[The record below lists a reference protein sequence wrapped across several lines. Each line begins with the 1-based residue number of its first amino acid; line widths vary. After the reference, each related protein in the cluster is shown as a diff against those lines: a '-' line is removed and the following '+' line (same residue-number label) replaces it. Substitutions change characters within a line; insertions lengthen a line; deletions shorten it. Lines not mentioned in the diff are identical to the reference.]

1 MSLAPEHR
9 KEFTE
14 EMKVTLD
21 QALPTQV
28 MSEQYNDNDNGLL
41 SNASTQCDSLFAN
54 KLNY

>member
-28 MSEQYNDNDNGLL
+28 MSEQYNDNDKGLL
-41 SNASTQCDSLFAN
+41 SNASTQCDSPFAN